1 MMNRREQIIQIA
13 KREFREFGYTSVSMR
28 DIAGKMEVKA
38 ASLYNH
44 IKSKQDILAAII
56 IEVAEEFTSEM
67 QQIVQNEGSTRFK
80 LDAMVA
86 HHIAITIRNSDAL
99 AVMNND
105 WMHLDAQNL
114 TYYKN
119 MRDEYEA
126 NLRTIIKTGIANGDI
141 KERNPEVILFS
152 LLSSLRT
159 LYLWYRKRQGI
170 DEQTLKNDMAVVLLE
185 GVI

>member
-1 MMNRREQIIQIA
+1 MTRKEQIIQLA

-44 IKSKQDILAAII
+44 IKSKQEILSAII

-67 QQIVQNEGSTRFK
+67 QQILENEGSTRFK
-80 LDAMVA
+80 LEAMIA
-86 HHIAITIRNSDAL
+86 HHIDITIRNSDAL

-105 WMHLDAQNL
+105 WMHLDEQNL
-114 TYYKN
+114 TYYKS
-119 MRDEYEA
+119 MRDKYEF
-126 NLRTIIKTGIANGDI
+126 NLRIIIKTGIANGDI